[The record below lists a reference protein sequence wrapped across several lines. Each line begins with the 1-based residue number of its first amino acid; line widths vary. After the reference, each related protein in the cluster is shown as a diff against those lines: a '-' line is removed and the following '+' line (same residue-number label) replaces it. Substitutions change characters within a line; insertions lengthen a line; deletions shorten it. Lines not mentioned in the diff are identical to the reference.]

1 MDEPR
6 GPFIAALRENA
17 AQWEADGS
25 PFNAALIRH
34 IADDIEAGGPTWTV
48 LASHAE
54 RPETEL
60 PALRL
65 LDAVHRIV
73 LAGRAPAL
81 TPHYPSTG
89 GDGDAGA
96 AWPSFRDVVAAN
108 ADELR
113 SAIDHPPQTNAVGRC
128 PAILGGLLT
137 VAAETGLPVRLLEIG
152 ASAGLLLRCDQ
163 YRYEAGH
170 LAWGDPES
178 PVRFVDCWINGTPPV
193 DAPLEIVERRGCDQH
208 PLDPTDEDDRLD
220 LLSYVFPDETARFEL
235 LRAALEVSARVP
247 LVVERAQI
255 PEWLAA
261 NVSPLPPGMAT
272 VVMNSY
278 VWQYLDDQDA
288 SAASAALDAAAA
300 LATTEAPLAHLSF
313 EALDADYANT
323 QLRLTVWPG
332 GDERLLALGT
342 SHLAPVRW
350 LA

>member
-1 MDEPR
+1 MDDST
-6 GPFIAALRENA
+6 GAFIAALRANA
-17 AQWEADGS
+17 AQWQADGS
-25 PFNAALIRH
+25 PFYATLTRF
-34 IADDIEAGGPTWTV
+34 IADDVGAGGPTWTV
-48 LASHAE
+48 LSSHTN

-60 PALRL
+60 PVVRM

-89 GDGDAGA
+89 GDGDAVA
-96 AWPSFRDVVAAN
+96 AWPLFCAVVTRN

-113 SAIDHPPQTNAVGRC
+113 LALDHPPQTNAVGRC
-128 PAILGGLLT
+128 AAIVGGLLQL
-137 VAAETGLPVRLLEIG
+137 AAETRLPVRLLEIG
-152 ASAGLLLRCDQ
+152 ASAGLLLRCDR

-170 LAWGDPES
+170 LGWGDPES
-178 PVRFVDCWINGTPPV
+178 PVRLLDCWVDRTPPL
-193 DAPLEIVERRGCDQH
+193 DAPLEIIERRGCDQH
-208 PLDPTDEDDRLD
+208 PLDPTNEDDRLD
-220 LLSYVFPDETARFEL
+220 LLSYVWPDETARFEL
-235 LRAALEVSARVP
+235 LRSALDLSARFP

-261 NVSPLPPGMAT
+261 NVSPLPPGMVT

-288 SAASAALDAAAA
+288 AAARAALESAAA

-313 EALDADYANT
+313 EALDADYGNT
-323 QLRLTVWPG
+323 QLRLTFWPG
-332 GDERLLALGT
+332 GNERLLALAT
-342 SHLAPVRW
+342 PHLGPVRW

>member
-1 MDEPR
+1 MDDSR
-6 GPFIAALRENA
+6 RSFIAALRANA

-25 PFNAALIRH
+25 PFNAGLIRH
-34 IADDIEAGGPTWTV
+34 IADDIEASGPTWTV
-48 LASHAE
+48 LSSHTD

-60 PALRL
+60 PTLRM

-81 TPHYPSTG
+81 ASHYPSTG
-89 GDGDAGA
+89 GDGDAVA
-96 AWPSFRDVVAAN
+96 AWPSFREVVAGN

-113 SAIDHPPQTNAVGRC
+113 SAIGHPPQTNAVGRC
-128 PAILGGLLT
+128 PAIVGGLLT

-152 ASAGLLLRCDQ
+152 ASAGLLLRCDH
-163 YRYEAGH
+163 YRYECGDQG
-170 LAWGDPES
+170 WGDPAS
-178 PVRFVDCWINGTPPV
+178 PVRFVDCWVDRTPPL
-193 DAPLEIVERRGCDQH
+193 DAPLEIIERRGCDQH
-208 PLDPTDEDDRLD
+208 PLDPSNEDDRLD
-220 LLSYVFPDETARFEL
+220 LLSYVFPDETARFEM
-235 LRAALEVSARVP
+235 LRSALDVSARFP

-261 NVSPLPPGMAT
+261 NVSPLPPGVAT

-278 VWQYLDDQDA
+278 VWQYLDDHDA
-288 SAASAALDAAAA
+288 EAARSALGSAAAH
-300 LATTEAPLAHLSF
+300 ATTEAPLAHLSF

-332 GDERLLALGT
+332 GHERLLALGT